1 MPTVACA
8 FASAAK
14 EALVAAQLPAP
25 AIISV
30 TKNPAAV
37 PRPIA
42 GPTVP
47 AIGPMATVLEIVGTA
62 KADRGHRCEEHS
74 CCGAWRDCY

>member
-1 MPTVACA
+1 MPTEAWA

-14 EALVAAQLPAP
+14 EALVAAQPPAP
-25 AIISV
+25 AITSIA
-30 TKNPAAV
+30 KKPATF
-37 PRPIA
+37 PCPIA

-74 CCGAWRDCY
+74 CCGAW